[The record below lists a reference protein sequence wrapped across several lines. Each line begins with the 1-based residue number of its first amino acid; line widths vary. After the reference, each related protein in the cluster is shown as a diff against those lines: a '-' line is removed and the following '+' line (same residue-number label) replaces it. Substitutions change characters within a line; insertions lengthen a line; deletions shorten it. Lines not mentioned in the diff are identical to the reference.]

1 MKVSAL
7 VDKLQTLQ
15 SKHGDVDVVID
26 IIGDVGGFMQAPVE
40 EVFERSGEIVIEGDE
55 SNA

>member
-1 MKVSAL
+1 MTVSAL